1 MSYRLFV
8 GLLER
13 YRSGYNGPDS
23 KSGWL
28 NSHVGSN
35 PTLSAKEDLGFTN
48 YDFRFKNP
56 KSKIINRKFDG
67 ERWPSG

>member
-35 PTLSAKEDLGFTN
+35 PTLSAKETVSELVSYRVEELKEITL
-48 YDFRFKNP
+48 
-56 KSKIINRKFDG
+56 
-67 ERWPSG
+67 